1 MCQTHF
7 GLVSNIFTFHRER
20 YCLDFWYDVST
31 ILTWWVNIRHEVMN
45 SIIIM
50 KTSIIFKNLGN
61 FFWTVIQILNITSSY
76 GHKCGNRKQTSDN
89 ALDTPYVSVYEVKLH
104 FKHMVRVWCMII
116 VLNFEKKSWWCRCL
130 ENWMYSRWITFA
142 WTISSSRK

>member
-50 KTSIIFKNLGN
+50 KTSIICKNLGN
-61 FFWTVIQILNITSSY
+61 FRTVIFMLNITSPY
-76 GHKCGNRKQTSDN
+76 GHKCGNRKQTSEN
-89 ALDTPYVSVYEVKLH
+89 AMDTSYISVYEVKLH
-104 FKHMVRVWCMII
+104 FKYMGRVWCMII
-116 VLNFEKKSWWCRCL
+116 VLKFEKKSWNL
-130 ENWMYSRWITFA
+130 IFFHV
-142 WTISSSRK
+142 IFFILLDILILL